1 MKKFFLILFFFLII
15 LTGFTAVLSE
25 GEQKSREIF
34 SESLELLF
42 TEQKYEARLKL
53 DEAMSGEVYIE
64 DIPKFWYYAAKLDTQ
79 LGRLDRAKEDLQN
92 IFLFSGTNQEAE
104 TLQDFII
111 SLEEF
116 SISNFSTPT
125 FYEIESQENNVN
137 GFEKFYTINDSIVF
151 NSNIYILDSK
161 NKIIYKKSN
170 DGEKWIRLPENQKY
184 YNLSKDKN
192 LNRIYISSD
201 NGIYYINS
209 YSSDITIETES
220 GTPTKLDP
228 NIENIIKPL
237 ITDYNL
243 YLLDTDKI
251 GRIYAYDPVNSNI
264 KIIGYDGSILNEIEV
279 PLTSIITSGAVLN
292 NSLYTYDLKTNKI
305 QKFSVL
311 KEKIDSELTLSESI
325 KPISITTLPWDNLL
339 VSTFNG
345 FLEINMNTKE
355 YKPISFDAIPDDFKG
370 IVNID
375 NGLGIFSDYMKYSLK
390 INRLFHNDFENLY
403 TLNLYGLNFDK
414 ETYNV
419 NAKIEISDINGIKID
434 MINKNISVADSGGRV
449 SFDILKRYSKPNIQS
464 YKDLKMFMDYGVAQS
479 ETDSFIIIEGYSE
492 VEIGPEE
499 IAPIIFSSNRLFF
512 ITDESEVAENIQNFI
527 NSSGGLIVSRKY
539 SDYLKKYISN
549 SYKPIDLISYKLT
562 PPFISGI
569 KQTSVNFNLPEKT
582 LTDSLYY
589 YTEGVGSGE

>member
-1 MKKFFLILFFFLII
+1 MKKFFLILFSFLII
-15 LTGFTAVLSE
+15 LTGFTADLSE

-42 TEQKYEARLKL
+42 SEQKYEARLKL

-79 LGRLDRAKEDLQN
+79 LGRLNRAREDLQN

-104 TLQDFII
+104 TLQDFIS

-116 SISNFSTPT
+116 SISDFSTPT
-125 FYEIESQENNVN
+125 FYEIESQENIVN
-137 GFEKFYTINDSIVF
+137 GFEKFYTINDSIIF
-151 NSNIYILDSK
+151 NSNTYILDSK

-201 NGIYYINS
+201 KGIYYINS
-209 YSSDITIETES
+209 YSPNITVETDS
-220 GTPTKLDP
+220 GTPTELDP
-228 NIENIIKPL
+228 NVENIIKPL

-251 GRIYAYDPVNSNI
+251 GRIYTYDPVNSNI
-264 KIIGYDGSILNEIEV
+264 KILGYDGSILNEIEV
-279 PLTSIITSGAVLN
+279 PLTSIITNGTVLN

-305 QKFSVL
+305 QKISIL
-311 KEKIDSELTLSESI
+311 KEELESELTLPDTI
-325 KPISITTLPWDNLL
+325 KPISITALPWDSL
-339 VSTFNG
+339 VISTYDG
-345 FLEINMNTKE
+345 FLEINMDKKE
-355 YKPISFDAIPDDFKG
+355 YKPISFDTIPEDFKG
-370 IVNID
+370 MVSID

-390 INRLFHNDFENLY
+390 TNRLFHNNLENLY
-403 TLNLYGLNFDK
+403 TLNLYGLNFDR

-434 MINKNISVADSGGRV
+434 MINKNISVVDSGGRV

-464 YKDLKMFMDYGVAQS
+464 YTNLREFMNYGVAQS
-479 ETDSFIIIEGYSE
+479 ETDSFIIIEGYSD

-499 IAPIIFSSNRLFF
+499 IAPIILSSNRLFF
-512 ITDESEVAENIQNFI
+512 ITDEPVVDKDIQNFI

-549 SYKPIDLISYKLT
+549 SYKPIDFISYKLT

-589 YTEGVGSGE
+589 YTVGVGSGE